1 MTKDQIPNQ
10 EYKEGVDPLSKKV
23 VENPLLLLDNSNMN
37 TLFNEG
43 EYKCTNMT
51 FEEVR
56 EIIGMYNK
64 EDIILCFSHPDT
76 YDIIFN
82 YISIPKKDYEYKH
95 IRNMRVNQD
104 GIIFKIY
111 VTPSE
116 TQPIIHVDN
125 VEAKKI
131 QNIYVYCVHI
141 SRIK

>member
-1 MTKDQIPNQ
+1 MERKP
-10 EYKEGVDPLSKKV
+10 S
-23 VENPLLLLDNSNMN
+23 NPLLLLDNSNMN

-51 FEEVR
+51 FEEAR
-56 EIIGMYNK
+56 EIIGMYDK
-64 EDIILCFSHPDT
+64 DEIILCFNHPDT

-82 YISIPKKDYEYKH
+82 YIGVPKKDYVFKQ

-104 GIIFKIY
+104 GIIFKLY
-111 VTPSE
+111 TTPSE
-116 TQPIIHVDN
+116 TQPVIHVDG

-141 SRIK
+141 MRIK

>member
-1 MTKDQIPNQ
+1 M
-10 EYKEGVDPLSKKV
+10 
-23 VENPLLLLDNSNMN
+23 LDNSNAN
-37 TLFNEG
+37 ILFNEG

-56 EIIGMYNK
+56 EIIGMYDK
-64 EDIILCFSHPDT
+64 DEILVCFNHPDT

-82 YISIPKKDYEYKH
+82 YIGVPRKDYTYKH

-104 GIIFKIY
+104 GIMFKIY

-116 TQPIIHVDN
+116 TQPILHVDG

-131 QNIYVYCVHI
+131 QNVYIYCVHI
-141 SRIK
+141 VRTK

>member
-1 MTKDQIPNQ
+1 MSD
-10 EYKEGVDPLSKKV
+10 KKFD
-23 VENPLLLLDNSNMN
+23 NPLLLLDNSNMN
-37 TLFNEG
+37 CLFNEG
-43 EYKCTNMT
+43 EFICTNMS
-51 FEEVR
+51 FEEAR

-64 EDIILCFSHPDT
+64 EDILLCFTHTDT

-82 YISIPKKDYEYKH
+82 YIDIPKKDYQYKH

-111 VTPSE
+111 ITPSE
-116 TQPIIHVDN
+116 TQPIIHADG

-131 QNIYVYCVHI
+131 QNVYVYCVHI

>member
-1 MTKDQIPNQ
+1 MAI
-10 EYKEGVDPLSKKV
+10 KKF
-23 VENPLLLLDNSNMN
+23 ENPLLLLDNSNMN

-43 EYKCTNMT
+43 EFKCTNMS
-51 FEEVR
+51 FEEAR

-64 EDIILCFSHPDT
+64 EDILLCFTQPDT

-82 YISIPKKDYEYKH
+82 YIDIPKKDYEYKQ

-111 VTPSE
+111 TTPSE
-116 TQPIIHVDN
+116 TQPIIHVDG

>member
-1 MTKDQIPNQ
+1 MI
-10 EYKEGVDPLSKKV
+10 KKLD
-23 VENPLLLLDNSNMN
+23 NPLLLLDNSNMN

-51 FEEVR
+51 FEEAK
-56 EIIGMYNK
+56 EIIGMYDK
-64 EDIILCFSHPDT
+64 DEIVLCFQHPDT

-82 YISIPKKDYEYKH
+82 YIGIPNKNYEYKK
-95 IRNMRVNQD
+95 IRNMWINQD
-104 GIIFKIY
+104 GILFKIY

-116 TQPIIHVDN
+116 TQPIIHVDG

-141 SRIK
+141 TRIK

>member
-1 MTKDQIPNQ
+1 MVNKD
-10 EYKEGVDPLSKKV
+10 KM
-23 VENPLLLLDNSNMN
+23 PLLLLDNSNMN

-51 FEEVR
+51 FEEAR
-56 EIIGMYNK
+56 EIIGMYEK
-64 EDIILCFSHPDT
+64 EEILLCFTHPDT

-82 YISIPKKDYEYKH
+82 YIGVPKKDYQYKK
-95 IRNMRVNQD
+95 IKNMWVNQD

-111 VTPSE
+111 TTPSE
-116 TQPIIHVDN
+116 TQPIIHIED

-141 SRIK
+141 TRTK

>member
-1 MTKDQIPNQ
+1 MANTKI
-10 EYKEGVDPLSKKV
+10 EY
-23 VENPLLLLDNSNMN
+23 PLLLLDNSNMN

-43 EYKCTNMT
+43 EFKCTNMT
-51 FEEVR
+51 FEEAK
-56 EIIGMYNK
+56 EIIGMYNT

-82 YISIPKKDYEYKH
+82 YIGIPKKDYEYKQ

-104 GIIFKIY
+104 GIIFKKY

-116 TQPIIHVDN
+116 TQPIIHVDG

-131 QNIYVYCVHI
+131 LNTYVYCVHI

>member
-1 MTKDQIPNQ
+1 MANKRI
-10 EYKEGVDPLSKKV
+10 EY
-23 VENPLLLLDNSNMN
+23 PLLLLDNSNMN

-51 FEEVR
+51 FEEVS

-64 EDIILCFSHPDT
+64 EDILLCFSQPDT

-82 YISIPKKDYEYKH
+82 YLGIPKKDYEYQNV
-95 IRNMRVNQD
+95 RNMNINQD
-104 GIIFKIY
+104 GIVFKMY
-111 VTPSE
+111 VKPSE
-116 TQPIIHVDN
+116 TQPIIYVDG

>member
-1 MTKDQIPNQ
+1 MT
-10 EYKEGVDPLSKKV
+10 SKKF
-23 VENPLLLLDNSNMN
+23 ENPLLLLDNSNMN

-43 EYKCTNMT
+43 EFKCTNMT
-51 FEEVR
+51 FEEAR

-64 EDIILCFSHPDT
+64 EDIILCFTQPDT

-82 YISIPKKDYEYKH
+82 YINIPKKDYEYKQL
-95 IRNMRVNQD
+95 RNMLVKQD

-111 VTPSE
+111 TTPSE
-116 TQPIIHVDN
+116 TQPIIHADG

>member
-1 MTKDQIPNQ
+1 MSNKST
-10 EYKEGVDPLSKKV
+10 
-23 VENPLLLLDNSNMN
+23 ENPLLLLDNSNMN

-43 EYKCTNMT
+43 EYKCTNMS
-51 FEEVR
+51 FEEAR

-64 EDIILCFSHPDT
+64 EDIILCFSHQDT

-82 YISIPKKDYEYKH
+82 YIGIPKKDYEYKH

-104 GIIFKIY
+104 GIIFKMY

-116 TQPIIHVDN
+116 TQPIIHADN

-131 QNIYVYCVHI
+131 QNVYVYCVHI

>member
-1 MTKDQIPNQ
+1 MTNKL
-10 EYKEGVDPLSKKV
+10 K
-23 VENPLLLLDNSNMN
+23 NPLLLLDNSNMN

-51 FEEVR
+51 FEEAK
-56 EIIGMYNK
+56 EIISMYD
-64 EDIILCFSHPDT
+64 EDEIVLCFTHPDT

-82 YISIPKKDYEYKH
+82 YIGIPKKDYEYRQIK
-95 IRNMRVNQD
+95 NMWVNQD

-111 VTPSE
+111 TTPSE
-116 TQPIIHVDN
+116 TQPIIHADG

-141 SRIK
+141 TRTK

>member
-1 MTKDQIPNQ
+1 VAVMAKNKNEQ
-10 EYKEGVDPLSKKV
+10 
-23 VENPLLLLDNSNMN
+23 PLLLLDNSNMN

-64 EDIILCFSHPDT
+64 EDILVCFSHPDT

-82 YISIPKKDYEYKH
+82 YIGIPKKDYTYKS

-116 TQPIIHVDN
+116 SQPIIHVEG